1 MNRRSTRRGGHSAA
15 NRSTHPAA
23 AEAELEWLRG
33 ESLDLEARGVAHRAD
48 GKVVFIHD
56 ALPGEQ
62 VRVRVLRGKPK
73 WEQAEVLQR
82 RGDASTRVKPR
93 CEHFGTCGG
102 CSMQHI
108 ELRAQLAFKQRT
120 LEDDLRHLAQLRPEL
135 MLRPLAGPD
144 WGYRR
149 RARLTVRLVPKKGG
163 VLVGFHERGSSY
175 VADMRSCQVL
185 PPSVSALLLPLR
197 ALVGSLSCP
206 DRLPQIELA
215 MGDDSTV
222 LVLRNLQEL
231 DARDLQL
238 LRDFAARH
246 GVQWW
251 LQPGGPQTAHPLD
264 EQQAL
269 PAYTLPEFG
278 LRMPF
283 RPTDFTQVNHSVNRA
298 LVSRALRLLQV
309 APGERVADWFCG
321 LGNFT
326 LPLATRAGFVL
337 GVEGSES
344 LLARAM
350 DNARA
355 SGLGERVA
363 FRVSNLFEADASFLH
378 DCGEFDKWLVDP
390 PREGALALCKAL
402 VRAMGRAGAAELA
415 PEDAPHDAP
424 EDASEEVT
432 AGTAAVPAAQ
442 EPALVCGGVPGFVPP
457 RRIVYVSCNPA
468 TLARDAGVLVHQ
480 GGYALKAAGV
490 VNMFPHTSHVESIA
504 VFELPEEPVGG

>member
-1 MNRRSTRRGGHSAA
+1 MNRRSSRRSSG
-15 NRSTHPAA
+15 PAA
-23 AEAELEWLRG
+23 PPPPAIAEAEQEWLRV
-33 ESLDLEARGVAHRAD
+33 ESLDLEARGVAHRGD
-48 GKVVFIHD
+48 GKVVFIDD
-56 ALPGEQ
+56 ALPGEA
-62 VRVRVLRGKPK
+62 VRVRVLRSKSK
-73 WEQAEVLQR
+73 WERAEVLQR
-82 RGDASTRVKPR
+82 LHDAATRVKPR
-93 CEHFGTCGG
+93 CEHFGVCGG
-102 CSMQHI
+102 CSMQHV
-108 ELRAQLAFKQRT
+108 ELRAQIAFKQRT
-120 LEDDLRHLAQLRPEL
+120 LEDDLRHLAQLRPQQV
-135 MLRPLAGPD
+135 LRPLAGPD

-185 PPSVSALLLPLR
+185 PREISALLLPLR
-197 ALVGSLSCP
+197 ELIASLSCP

-215 MGDDSTV
+215 MGDDTTV

-231 DARDLQL
+231 DARDLQR
-238 LRDFAARH
+238 LREFAAAHR
-246 GVQWW
+246 VQWW
-251 LQPGGPQTAHPLD
+251 LQPGGPHTAQPL
-264 EQQAL
+264 EPGAAL

-298 LVSRALRLLQV
+298 LVSRALRLLQ
-309 APGERVADWFCG
+309 PGPGDRVADWFCG

-337 GVEGSES
+337 GVEGSET
-344 LLARAM
+344 LLARAA

-355 SGLGERVA
+355 SGLAERVR
-363 FRVSNLFEADASFLH
+363 FRAANLFEIDSRFLL
-378 DCGEFDKWLVDP
+378 DCGSFDRWLIDP

-402 VRAMGRAGAAELA
+402 VRAMGRGGDDEAGAVATG
-415 PEDAPHDAP
+415 D
-424 EDASEEVT
+424 
-432 AGTAAVPAAQ
+432 
-442 EPALVCGGVPGFVPP
+442 FRPP

-480 GGYALKAAGV
+480 GGYALCAAGV

-504 VFELPEEPVGG
+504 VFECTQATDGGACA

>member
-1 MNRRSTRRGGHSAA
+1 MNRRGGRRGATPGASRAP
-15 NRSTHPAA
+15 SPAA
-23 AEAELEWLRG
+23 ADAELEWLRV

-73 WEQAEVLQR
+73 WEQAQVLQR
-82 RGDASTRVKPR
+82 RGEASTRVKPR

-102 CSMQHI
+102 CSMQHV

-120 LEDDLRHLAQLRPEL
+120 LEDDLQHLAQLRPEL

-175 VADMRSCQVL
+175 VADMRSCQIL
-185 PPSVSALLLPLR
+185 PPRVSALLLPLR

-215 MGDDSTV
+215 MGDDSIV

-231 DARDLQL
+231 DDQDLQR
-238 LRDFAARH
+238 LRDFAAEHAVR
-246 GVQWW
+246 WW
-251 LQPGGPQTAHPLD
+251 LQPGGPQSAQPL
-264 EQQAL
+264 EAQQAL
-269 PAYTLPEFG
+269 PFYTLPEFG

-309 APGERVADWFCG
+309 GAGDRVADWFCG

-326 LPLATRAGFVL
+326 LPLATRAAFVL

-355 SGLGERVA
+355 SGLAAHVA
-363 FRVSNLFEADASFLH
+363 FRTSNLFEADASFLC
-378 DCGEFDKWLVDP
+378 DCGSFDKWLVDP

-402 VRAMGRAGAAELA
+402 VRAMGRAADEQ
-415 PEDAPHDAP
+415 
-424 EDASEEVT
+424 
-432 AGTAAVPAAQ
+432 PAADAQPGPDQ
-442 EPALVCGGVPGFVPP
+442 ERADAHPGFIPP

-480 GGYALKAAGV
+480 GGYVLKAAGV

-504 VFELPEEPVGG
+504 VFELPDAHPST